1 MSGPVAEGTEEMRF
15 RLLRQSRE
23 ALLFAPQLPD
33 MECGLARVRSS
44 NRAEC
49 APEQLCGGYLD
60 EILKMKSWRRSMQ
73 VKCTSSQMK

>member
-1 MSGPVAEGTEEMRF
+1 MSEPVAEGTEEMRF
-15 RLLRQSRE
+15 RLLR
-23 ALLFAPQLPD
+23 
-33 MECGLARVRSS
+33 CGLARVRSS

-73 VKCTSSQMK
+73 VECISSQMK